1 MSSNGNFLKL
11 SYERQLI
18 SKLNIDIDQ
27 INNENNNEIFMLLLK
42 NENYQRN
49 VVIYFLNKLLPNITN
64 FNDICGKY
72 FQILIDEY
80 KNQINKAQINN
91 NISLIT
97 SINGLTNFI
106 KILSKNQ
113 EKYNEKH
120 KNIVT
125 QFPQFIQLLFKTFQ
139 QNYNNLSQKLIESY
153 LILILS
159 FIEYYPT
166 LIRNYQNSLEKI
178 IKNIFLNYII
188 NNIYDMHIIEIATII
203 YTNLYKL
210 SPNMNNKFND
220 YVKNIINN
228 IKFYYESFRPK
239 NLSEEEPNKNASNI
253 EEKNNLFFIGMS
265 ELIIDNKNL
274 IQATKVINILFNA
287 LKNLFLYMICN
298 TYIEIDFNEILT
310 LFNEIF
316 NTYESK
322 EKEYNL
328 SNNIIINGLS
338 KNNYELFLNDLCGN
352 ILDILI
358 YFISNYSRFIY
369 NFNIPFSKFVNR
381 ILLNQNYFDNFFLHK
396 KIISFFSTIILYFN
410 DILSDEID
418 LIIYKHL
425 YDNLLP
431 LYLNYLQENDKTILQ
446 VNDIYFKASNVKNI
460 ILNDKKTKENRILL
474 IEYFKMLF
482 NYCEIITK
490 INKINNKN
498 ILGGIIDLIILPPFA
513 KFIFNLDEEIKNI
526 IINILEICVKKNLIF
541 INKIKLY
548 NFLTNFYFFDGNLK
562 YKAQSLIN
570 LLKIKDDDLNNE
582 IYLNPNINDITGQI
596 IDFDKKIKE
605 YLINANKKLENIK
618 LENTQINNDN
628 NNNINKEKIDE
639 KIIKSNDKEMLN
651 KKRKNKTNN
660 KDISE
665 RKGNN
670 KKNEALVKKKK
681 KELIEEINLNIKE
694 NRNEENNEGKN
705 LNEDMQINE
714 DNIDIPDIV

>member
-120 KNIVT
+120 KNIVS

-239 NLSEEEPNKNASNI
+239 I
-253 EEKNNLFFIGMS
+253 
-265 ELIIDNKNL
+265 
-274 IQATKVINILFNA
+274 
-287 LKNLFLYMICN
+287 
-298 TYIEIDFNEILT
+298 
-310 LFNEIF
+310 
-316 NTYESK
+316 
-322 EKEYNL
+322 
-328 SNNIIINGLS
+328 
-338 KNNYELFLNDLCGN
+338 
-352 ILDILI
+352 
-358 YFISNYSRFIY
+358 
-369 NFNIPFSKFVNR
+369 
-381 ILLNQNYFDNFFLHK
+381 
-396 KIISFFSTIILYFN
+396 
-410 DILSDEID
+410 
-418 LIIYKHL
+418 
-425 YDNLLP
+425 
-431 LYLNYLQENDKTILQ
+431 
-446 VNDIYFKASNVKNI
+446 
-460 ILNDKKTKENRILL
+460 
-474 IEYFKMLF
+474 
-482 NYCEIITK
+482 
-490 INKINNKN
+490 
-498 ILGGIIDLIILPPFA
+498 
-513 KFIFNLDEEIKNI
+513 
-526 IINILEICVKKNLIF
+526 
-541 INKIKLY
+541 
-548 NFLTNFYFFDGNLK
+548 
-562 YKAQSLIN
+562 
-570 LLKIKDDDLNNE
+570 
-582 IYLNPNINDITGQI
+582 
-596 IDFDKKIKE
+596 
-605 YLINANKKLENIK
+605 
-618 LENTQINNDN
+618 
-628 NNNINKEKIDE
+628 
-639 KIIKSNDKEMLN
+639 
-651 KKRKNKTNN
+651 
-660 KDISE
+660 
-665 RKGNN
+665 
-670 KKNEALVKKKK
+670 
-681 KELIEEINLNIKE
+681 
-694 NRNEENNEGKN
+694 
-705 LNEDMQINE
+705 
-714 DNIDIPDIV
+714 

>member
-203 YTNLYKL
+203 YINLYKL

-396 KIISFFSTIILYFN
+396 KIISFFTTIILYFN

-541 INKIKLY
+541 INKVKLY

-605 YLINANKKLENIK
+605 YLIIANKKLENIK

-628 NNNINKEKIDE
+628 NNNINEEKIDE

-665 RKGNN
+665 RKGNT

>member
-310 LFNEIF
+310 LEIF
-316 NTYESK
+316 
-322 EKEYNL
+322 
-328 SNNIIINGLS
+328 
-338 KNNYELFLNDLCGN
+338 
-352 ILDILI
+352 
-358 YFISNYSRFIY
+358 
-369 NFNIPFSKFVNR
+369 
-381 ILLNQNYFDNFFLHK
+381 
-396 KIISFFSTIILYFN
+396 
-410 DILSDEID
+410 
-418 LIIYKHL
+418 
-425 YDNLLP
+425 
-431 LYLNYLQENDKTILQ
+431 
-446 VNDIYFKASNVKNI
+446 
-460 ILNDKKTKENRILL
+460 
-474 IEYFKMLF
+474 
-482 NYCEIITK
+482 
-490 INKINNKN
+490 
-498 ILGGIIDLIILPPFA
+498 
-513 KFIFNLDEEIKNI
+513 
-526 IINILEICVKKNLIF
+526 
-541 INKIKLY
+541 
-548 NFLTNFYFFDGNLK
+548 
-562 YKAQSLIN
+562 
-570 LLKIKDDDLNNE
+570 
-582 IYLNPNINDITGQI
+582 
-596 IDFDKKIKE
+596 
-605 YLINANKKLENIK
+605 
-618 LENTQINNDN
+618 
-628 NNNINKEKIDE
+628 
-639 KIIKSNDKEMLN
+639 
-651 KKRKNKTNN
+651 
-660 KDISE
+660 
-665 RKGNN
+665 
-670 KKNEALVKKKK
+670 
-681 KELIEEINLNIKE
+681 
-694 NRNEENNEGKN
+694 
-705 LNEDMQINE
+705 
-714 DNIDIPDIV
+714 

>member
-228 IKFYYESFRPK
+228 IKFYYESFRQK

-541 INKIKLY
+541 INKVKLY

-605 YLINANKKLENIK
+605 YLIIANKKLENIK

-628 NNNINKEKIDE
+628 NNINEEKIDE

-665 RKGNN
+665 RKGNT

>member
-210 SPNMNNKFND
+210 SPNMNNKFNE

-228 IKFYYESFRPK
+228 IKFYYSFFRPK
-239 NLSEEEPNKNASNI
+239 NLSEEEPNKNVSNI

-265 ELIIDNKNL
+265 ELIIDNKNS
-274 IQATKVINILFNA
+274 IQATKVINILFKA

-460 ILNDKKTKENRILL
+460 ILNDKKTKENHILL

-490 INKINNKN
+490 IIKINNKN

-541 INKIKLY
+541 INKVKLY

-665 RKGNN
+665 RKGNT